1 MQRQLHE
8 GAVGVAP
15 RVPGDAVQLPLDAT
29 ERKTFCPAEKKSG
42 ETDSNK
48 VYGTFPSGAPVP
60 PPVPAPL
67 KDASGP
73 FLPQTDKAMSQNN
86 CPSSAKQG
94 AMVVLGTDGTASV
107 QLNRCGINTWLSVKD
122 EYGCD
127 TEVVSYTCT
136 LLINTTVFPPDLQV
150 LL

>member
-1 MQRQLHE
+1 MHGAVINAVFPTLFQDFSEQRDMQRQLHE

-15 RVPGDAVQLPLDAT
+15 RVPGDAVQLPPDVT

-60 PPVPAPL
+60 PPAPAPH

-86 CPSSAKQG
+86 CPSSARQG

-107 QLNRCGINTWLSVKD
+107 QLSR
-122 EYGCD
+122 
-127 TEVVSYTCT
+127 VSECQIHF
-136 LLINTTVFPPDLQV
+136 L
-150 LL
+150 